1 MTTNLKSILLSAA
14 ALSLVA
20 AHGVPA
26 RGQEQSQS
34 QANPAQEQSPTAKSA
49 QPEVEADVAK
59 RADEERK
66 KIVADAE
73 TALDQ
78 TKKALALLG
87 DKKTQEALG
96 ALEVATGKLEL
107 ILARDPKLALAPVD
121 TGVVIRDLYADPNA
135 VKDAIKEARRL
146 LGDGEVQK
154 ARPLVSNLASEV
166 VFQTT
171 NLPLAAYPT
180 AIKSAA
186 SLIAKSKVDEAKDT
200 LQAALNTLVIT
211 EVAVPLPVLR
221 AQVLLKDAEK
231 LAEDDKRSEES
242 NKSLAAQ
249 LDEARKQ
256 IRMAEA
262 LGYGKKADFEPIFEQ
277 IKEIEQKSSGGK
289 SGKGWFDRIKK
300 QVSDLF

>member
-1 MTTNLKSILLSAA
+1 MSTKLKSILLSAA

-20 AHGVPA
+20 AHGIPA
-26 RGQEQSQS
+26 LGQEQSQS
-34 QANPAQEQSPTAKSA
+34 QSTPAQEQSPTAKSA
-49 QPEVEADVAK
+49 QPEVDANVAK
-59 RADEERK
+59 RAEEQRK

-87 DKKTQEALG
+87 DKKMQEAQE

-121 TGVVIRDLYADPNA
+121 TGVVIHDLYADPDT
-135 VKDAIKEARRL
+135 VKEAIKEARRL
-146 LGDGEVQK
+146 LGEGEVQK
-154 ARPLVSNLASEV
+154 ARPLVANLASEV

-171 NLPLAAYPT
+171 NLPLVAYPA

-186 SLIAKSKVDEAKDT
+186 GLVDANKVDEAKDA
-200 LQAALNTLVIT
+200 LQAALSTLVIT
-211 EVAVPLPVLR
+211 GVVVPLPVLR
-221 AQVLLKDAEK
+221 AQVILKDAEK
-231 LAEDDKRSEES
+231 LTEDNKRTEEG

-249 LDEARKQ
+249 LDEVRKQ
-256 IRMAEA
+256 IRMAES
-262 LGYGKKADFEPIFEQ
+262 LGYGKKTDFEPIYAQ